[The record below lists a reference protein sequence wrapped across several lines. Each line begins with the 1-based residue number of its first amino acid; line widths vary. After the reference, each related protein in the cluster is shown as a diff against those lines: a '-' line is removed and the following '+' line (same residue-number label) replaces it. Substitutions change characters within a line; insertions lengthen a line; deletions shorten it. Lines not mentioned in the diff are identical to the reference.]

1 MGELHVYNRYAEKI
15 RVLHAVTNYK
25 SSFFKTTSWATK
37 IYVSQYTLQQQVQR
51 PQNYEFL
58 LIIYILRRTV
68 LAIIYLYIYYF
79 WQHLHMYT
87 KEQFF
92 LIGHSILLKLY
103 IFLVAYYVVD
113 KRIFWKILLLGG
125 FFWPFFINSSVLV
138 SIMYLVI
145 IIINLITGKN
155 NTLIAEVAHPAR
167 DTSRVTH
174 TTRMITPSTGVI
186 ALLRTVLAI
195 KANWTS

>member
-1 MGELHVYNRYAEKI
+1 MRQLYNRYAEKF
-15 RVLHAVTNYK
+15 RVLLAVINYK
-25 SSFFKTTSWATK
+25 SSFFKMATTSWPTK

-79 WQHLHMYT
+79 WQHLQMYT
-87 KEQFF
+87 KEQFL

-113 KRIFWKILLLGG
+113 KRIFWKILLFVYFLA
-125 FFWPFFINSSVLV
+125 FFYKQFRTCNYHV
-138 SIMYLVI
+138 SGYYYY
-145 IIINLITGKN
+145 
-155 NTLIAEVAHPAR
+155 
-167 DTSRVTH
+167 
-174 TTRMITPSTGVI
+174 
-186 ALLRTVLAI
+186 
-195 KANWTS
+195 